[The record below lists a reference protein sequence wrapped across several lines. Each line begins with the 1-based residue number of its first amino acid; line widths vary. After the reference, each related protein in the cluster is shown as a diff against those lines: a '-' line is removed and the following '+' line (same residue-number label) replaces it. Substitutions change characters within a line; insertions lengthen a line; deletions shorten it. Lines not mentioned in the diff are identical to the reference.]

1 MVHSHNEM
9 KYRNEKAQTTPTHS
23 NMDKFPNIMLSEI
36 RQTQKS
42 NTTRFHLYKFRDSAM
57 MLKVQW
63 LPLGA

>member
-42 NTTRFHLYKFRDSAM
+42 NTTRFHLYKFQD
-57 MLKVQW
+57 
-63 LPLGA
+63 